1 MPIYFMTTALLIVS
15 LVTNLTVEGIKKLL
29 NETTIKYSS
38 NVLAA
43 VVAVLM
49 SCAVCVIYL
58 IMNDVAFTL
67 KVGVEVC
74 ILMYLSF
81 LTSTVGYDKVIQMI
95 QQIRDTKED
104 TTHEQQSIGVL
115 YQIKSQSFWAEN
127 PCN

>member
-29 NETTIKYSS
+29 NETTI
-38 NVLAA
+38 LAA

-49 SCAVCVIYL
+49 SCAVCAIYL

-81 LTSTVGYDKVIQMI
+81 LTSTVGCDKVIQMI

-104 TTHEQQSIGVL
+104 TTHE
-115 YQIKSQSFWAEN
+115 
-127 PCN
+127 